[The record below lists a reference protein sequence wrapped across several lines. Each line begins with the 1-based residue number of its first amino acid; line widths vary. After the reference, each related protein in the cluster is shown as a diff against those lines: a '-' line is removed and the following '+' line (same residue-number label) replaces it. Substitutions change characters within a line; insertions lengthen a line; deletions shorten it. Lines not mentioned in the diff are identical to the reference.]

1 MSGEG
6 WPDRAIQE
14 VHLPADRDRSDL
26 DQPWMRSFSTARVSD
41 LSVQAANDISV
52 FPSNLAALRAILKQF
67 YISQSV
73 GSGWKSSMGGR
84 GIFRRGWCGAIEK
97 EKAGEDDKGERR

>member
-6 WPDRAIQE
+6 WSDRAIQE
-14 VHLPADRDRSDL
+14 EHLPADGNRSGL
-26 DQPWMRSFSTARVSD
+26 DQPWMRSFSTMRVSD

-67 YISQSV
+67 YTSQSV
-73 GSGWKSSMGGR
+73 GSGWNRAWGEGAFSAGD
-84 GIFRRGWCGAIEK
+84 GIAP
-97 EKAGEDDKGERR
+97 